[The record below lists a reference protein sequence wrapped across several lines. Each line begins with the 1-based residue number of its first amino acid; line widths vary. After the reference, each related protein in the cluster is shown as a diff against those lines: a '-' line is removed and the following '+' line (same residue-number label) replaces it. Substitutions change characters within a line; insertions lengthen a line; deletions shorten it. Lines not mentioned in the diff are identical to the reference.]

1 MESFR
6 EQNHV
11 KSGELL
17 DAVPEDSVILFEQ
30 SYEKRPDLKDC
41 LTTVG
46 KFLQA
51 KTLTS
56 ESSSTWGYSFNNELF
71 NQEIQVVP
79 YDPTDQNEHCE
90 WWFTR
95 GVGCKIL
102 KPGMP
107 WQTGRIRLK
116 VSVEFVPD
124 EADSPQDGQSG
135 EPLDTTLEEIRQMMQ
150 HQQR

>member
-1 MESFR
+1 MENFR
-6 EQNHV
+6 GQHNVE
-11 KSGELL
+11 SGELL
-17 DAVPEDSVILFEQ
+17 DAIPEDSVIFFEQ
-30 SYEKRPDLKDC
+30 SYEQRPDLKDC

-56 ESSSTWGYSFNNELF
+56 KDGCAWGYSFNNELL
-71 NQEIQVVP
+71 NQEIHIIP

-90 WWFTR
+90 WWFTQ
-95 GVGCKIL
+95 GVVCKIL
-102 KPGMP
+102 KPGML

-124 EADSPQDGQSG
+124 EADSPQNGQSG

-150 HQQR
+150 RQER

>member
-1 MESFR
+1 M
-6 EQNHV
+6 

-56 ESSSTWGYSFNNELF
+56 ESSSTWGYSFNDELF

-150 HQQR
+150 HQER